1 MNHLILSIS
10 HKKTAL
16 KLLYYCSTTALKET
30 YVKLL

>member
-16 KLLYYCSTTALKET
+16 NLLYYCSTTALK
-30 YVKLL
+30 LL